1 MKLIEEEQKMKE
13 QALQDQEAMDKKAA
27 KEALRNL
34 EERKALV
41 EEEAKIRQ
49 QLLRDEKAL
58 QEKQQKIRRESL
70 EKKQNIIRQISECGS
85 RGGSIHDSQ
94 QKVSNWLDKCSEAQ
108 DVDPVFG
115 EAGPSSRPNPP
126 LPNTDRADGGES
138 QRSAIVQHR
147 VEHRPARSEGVNEP
161 QQTPRD
167 QQTADER
174 IQHNLSCLPDRS
186 GIDHSVPRVIP
197 RLPPGLTRQDRA
209 APTVNLEQSHMAAR
223 QVMGKELPHFSG
235 NPEDWPIFICSL
247 EQTTAACGYTDAE
260 NLIRL
265 QRCLKGHALESV
277 RSRLLLPSSVPQ
289 VISTLRTLYGR
300 PELLIRSLIEKVHR
314 APAPRHDRLETVV
327 EFGLTVQNLVD
338 HLKAANQVLH
348 LANPVLVQELVEKL
362 PGSLKLEW
370 AVYKSRQP
378 DATLATFGEFM
389 GGLVSAASQVTFD
402 LPSSSRNFKGDH
414 KTKERGIVQ
423 THSPFPAP
431 TPASNLLV
439 NKKLGKPCI
448 VCNREGHRVVECDKF
463 KSFSLDERWNVVHQK
478 ALCRTCLNSHGKWPC
493 KSWKGCGIEGCH
505 QKHNKL
511 LHLPSQP
518 QPYSNMSANHLIQ
531 GNGPFPM
538 FRVLPVV
545 LYAGERFEVI
555 FAFIDEGSS
564 ISLLDE
570 TIAER
575 LCATGPSEPLTL
587 QWTGMVTREEPG
599 SKRVQLDISVRGNSN
614 RHKLSYVRTVSC
626 LVLPSQT
633 LKYKELCQRYPHLRG
648 LPLEDYEMVQP
659 KLLIGLDHLRLG
671 VPLKLREGGPMDPIA
686 AKCRLGWSVY
696 GCLSDSP
703 SRAVVNFHVAAYTD
717 PDQKL
722 NNQLRDYFALEDVG
736 VSGLYGPLE
745 SDEDTRA
752 RKILERTTRRTEH
765 GFETGLLWRDD
776 NPDFPDS
783 YPMAVRRLYSLEKKL
798 EKNPTLKE
806 QVREQISEYVRKGYA
821 RQATESELG
830 NANMRPMWFIPLGVV
845 VHPKKPNKGR
855 LIWDAAA
862 VANGVSLNSKLLK
875 GPDLLTPLPAVLS
888 RFRQFPVA
896 VCGDIRE
903 MFHQLWIRSQDR
915 LAQCFLWREN
925 RSDPIQVFMMN
936 VATFGATCSPASAQY
951 VKNLNAQ
958 EFAGLYPRASA
969 AIVKNHYVDDYLDSF
984 MTVEEAVEV
993 VKEVILVHEKGGFEI
1008 RKFRSNSTQLLWEI
1022 GEITADEPKDL
1033 ILEREGISESV
1044 LGMKWLPKEDRFVYT
1059 VNLREDLRAIVDE
1072 THIPSKREVLK
1083 VVMSLFDPLGLISHL
1098 LVHGK
1103 VIIQGTWA
1111 LGIGWDEPINCDLYQ
1126 KWRQWVNLFPKL
1138 DKLSI
1143 PRCFFS
1149 LFPDTFEYLQ
1159 IHTFVDAS
1167 DTAYSCAIYFRL
1179 VHKNNVQLALVGAK
1193 SKVAPLKTLS
1203 IPRLELKAAVL
1214 GVRLQASILEYHT
1227 FPVSR
1232 RFLWSDSTTV
1242 LAWIR
1247 SDHRRFHK
1255 FVSVRIGEIL
1265 TLSDRQE
1272 WRWVQSKHNVADVAT
1287 KWKNGPNLEAD
1298 SPWLRGPKFL
1308 YYGEQS
1314 WPKHPPTVTSHEE
1327 IQRVQAHWNST
1338 PLLDYSRFNRWTKLL
1353 RTMAYVFRFIESV
1366 QKKNFGQHL
1375 KAGLL
1380 TQRELA
1386 RAELVLWKM
1395 AQEDAFPEERTV
1407 LKTTQGN
1414 PEIRHATVSK
1424 SSSIYKTW
1432 PFMDEQGILR
1442 MRGRIGAAPYVP
1454 FEAKWP
1460 AILPKCHPITTLITD
1475 FYHRQFRHANRETV
1489 VNEMRQRFEVAKL
1502 RSLIQ
1507 RVTKNCVFCKIT
1519 KTIPRAPV
1527 MAPLPEERLQPFVRP
1542 FTYVGVDYFGPVL
1555 VKAGRSQVKCWV
1567 ALFTCMT
1574 IRAVHMEVVHSLSTE
1589 SCVMAVRRFVCRRGS
1604 PAVFYS
1610 DNGTCFQGASRQLQE
1625 EISAM
1630 NETMAT
1636 TFTNARTA
1644 WKFIPPATP
1653 HMGGVWERLVRS
1665 VKTAI
1670 FSALNIPRKPD
1681 DETLKTIIYEAE
1693 ALVNSRPLTYIPL
1706 ESADQESLTPNHFL
1720 LGNSTG
1726 LHAETE
1732 VIGYVGLRSSW
1743 KQAQH
1748 ITGELLIIGP

>member
-1 MKLIEEEQKMKE
+1 
-13 QALQDQEAMDKKAA
+13 
-27 KEALRNL
+27 
-34 EERKALV
+34 
-41 EEEAKIRQ
+41 
-49 QLLRDEKAL
+49 
-58 QEKQQKIRRESL
+58 
-70 EKKQNIIRQISECGS
+70 
-85 RGGSIHDSQ
+85 
-94 QKVSNWLDKCSEAQ
+94 
-108 DVDPVFG
+108 
-115 EAGPSSRPNPP
+115 
-126 LPNTDRADGGES
+126 
-138 QRSAIVQHR
+138 
-147 VEHRPARSEGVNEP
+147 
-161 QQTPRD
+161 
-167 QQTADER
+167 
-174 IQHNLSCLPDRS
+174 
-186 GIDHSVPRVIP
+186 
-197 RLPPGLTRQDRA
+197 
-209 APTVNLEQSHMAAR
+209 
-223 QVMGKELPHFSG
+223 MGKELPHFSG
-235 NPEDWPIFICSL
+235 NPEDWPIFICSF
-247 EQTTAACGYTDAE
+247 EQTTAACVYTDAE

-362 PGSLKLEW
+362 PGSLKMEW

-389 GGLVSAASQVTFD
+389 GGL
-402 LPSSSRNFKGDH
+402 
-414 KTKERGIVQ
+414 
-423 THSPFPAP
+423 
-431 TPASNLLV
+431 
-439 NKKLGKPCI
+439 
-448 VCNREGHRVVECDKF
+448 
-463 KSFSLDERWNVVHQK
+463 
-478 ALCRTCLNSHGKWPC
+478 
-493 KSWKGCGIEGCH
+493 
-505 QKHNKL
+505 
-511 LHLPSQP
+511 
-518 QPYSNMSANHLIQ
+518 

-538 FRVLPVV
+538 FRVLTVV

-599 SKRVQLDISVRGNSN
+599 SKRVQLDISGRGNSN

-659 KLLIGLDHLRLG
+659 KLLIGLDNLRLG

-703 SRAVVNFHVAAYTD
+703 TRAVVNFHVAAYTD

-736 VSGLYGPLE
+736 VSGLYEPLE

-765 GFETGLLWRDD
+765 GFETGLLWRD
-776 NPDFPDS
+776 PDFPDS

-845 VHPKKPNKGR
+845 VHPKKPNKVR

-875 GPDLLTPLPAVLS
+875 GHDLLTPLPAILS

-1044 LGMKWLPKEDRFVYT
+1044 LGMKRLPKEDRFVYT
-1059 VNLREDLRAIVDE
+1059 VKLREDLRAIVDE

-1111 LGIGWDEPINCDLYQ
+1111 SGIGWDEPINCDLYQ

-1143 PRCFFS
+1143 PRCYFS
-1149 LFPDTFEYLQ
+1149 PFPDTFEDLQ

-1265 TLSDRQE
+1265 TLSDPQE

-1366 QKKNFGQHL
+1366 QKKNFGQQL

-1432 PFMDEQGILR
+1432 PFIDEQGILR

-1555 VKAGRSQVKCWV
+1555 VKAGRSQVKRWV
-1567 ALFTCMT
+1567 ALFTCLT
-1574 IRAVHMEVVHSLSTE
+1574 IRAVHMEVVH
-1589 SCVMAVRRFVCRRGS
+1589 M
-1604 PAVFYS
+1604 FYS

-1706 ESADQESLTPNHFL
+1706 KSADQESLTPNHFL

-1748 ITGELLIIGP
+1748 ITGEFWKRWIREYLPVITRRCKWFDDTKELEEGDLVLIVNGTDRNHWIRGRVEKVIAGRDGRIRQALVRTATGVLRRPAIKLAVIDVGDKT